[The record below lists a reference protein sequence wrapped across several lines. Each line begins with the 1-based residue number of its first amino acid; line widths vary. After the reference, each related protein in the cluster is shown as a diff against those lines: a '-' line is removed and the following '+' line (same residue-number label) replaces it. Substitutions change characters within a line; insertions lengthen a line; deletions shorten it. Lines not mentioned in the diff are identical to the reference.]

1 MTLRRTASQRPQFG
15 KLSNG
20 EWRTAIY
27 QPKGEYLEALIRSC
41 REQIARMNP
50 EHDPAGRRARLI
62 AEIDRLEGLQR
73 DLREARALA
82 ETA

>member
-27 QPKGEYLEALIRSC
+27 QPKGEYLEALIRSYLAYL
-41 REQIARMNP
+41 R
-50 EHDPAGRRARLI
+50 EHDRGRDEVLAEVARLRHPQQLL
-62 AEIDRLEGLQR
+62 AAA
-73 DLREARALA
+73 REALPTREAL
-82 ETA
+82 